1 MPNTF
6 HEPAVLLL
14 ESCSVSNKTFILCA
28 CMCVYIYINI
38 YKICTCLA
46 KQLNF
51 DQLQVNAYLALHVKI
66 NPIATHVPKCFL
78 I

>member
-1 MPNTF
+1 
-6 HEPAVLLL
+6 
-14 ESCSVSNKTFILCA
+14 
-28 CMCVYIYINI
+28 MCVCIYINI

-66 NPIATHVPKCFL
+66 NPTAKHVPKCF
-78 I
+78 